1 MVLRLGCR
9 GHHQP
14 RPAALLTLVA
24 GLLRVRGLRQLR
36 RDWGAGRGRG
46 VRRLRGDGRAQ
57 AEARVQG
64 LQQVRR
70 VQRGGCSARRP
81 RRGRKYSFDRSQGT
95 ASLPAR
101 PRHPPFRTQAPDT
114 GQWSGRE
121 SSAAVRRNATCKL
134 ISQFA
139 LAAFV
144 YAAGGDQ
151 VRGEGA
157 AVTRGDTAT
166 LRLHSSHRTR
176 AHPELT
182 GGWRLLTQ
190 HSSQLRD
197 T

>member
-1 MVLRLGCR
+1 MVLRLGGR
-9 GHHQP
+9 GPHQP
-14 RPAALLTLVA
+14 RPAALLTLVP

-101 PRHPPFRTQAPDT
+101 PRHPPFPHSGT
-114 GQWSGRE
+114 GQRSGRE

-144 YAAGGDQ
+144 YAAAGGQ

-166 LRLHSSHRTR
+166 LRQHSSHRTR

>member
-1 MVLRLGCR
+1 MVLA
-9 GHHQP
+9 QP
-14 RPAALLTLVA
+14 DQV
-24 GLLRVRGLRQLR
+24 V
-36 RDWGAGRGRG
+36 GRG
-46 VRRLRGDGRAQ
+46 V
-57 AEARVQG
+57 AEPG
-64 LQQVRR
+64 
-70 VQRGGCSARRP
+70 
-81 RRGRKYSFDRSQGT
+81 
-95 ASLPAR
+95 
-101 PRHPPFRTQAPDT
+101 PRHHQSAALVALHRPGPGTRLSRTQAPDT
-114 GQWSGRE
+114 GQRSGRE

-144 YAAGGDQ
+144 YAAGGGQ

>member
-1 MVLRLGCR
+1 MTGERRPRPGCR
-9 GHHQP
+9 GSS
-14 RPAALLTLVA
+14 RCAASSVA
-24 GLLRVRGLRQLR
+24 AARLG
-36 RDWGAGRGRG
+36 GRGG
-46 VRRLRGDGRAQ
+46 DENTPLTALRGQ
-57 AEARVQG
+57 
-64 LQQVRR
+64 LH
-70 VQRGGCSARRP
+70 CRP
-81 RRGRKYSFDRSQGT
+81 GPGT
-95 ASLPAR
+95 RLS
-101 PRHPPFRTQAPDT
+101 RTQAPDT
-114 GQWSGRE
+114 GQRSGRE

-144 YAAGGDQ
+144 YAAAGGQ